1 MRFTTIVLGL
11 LLPAASAAA
20 EQDLQVSGS
29 AGWGG
34 RALRGEYAPVL
45 VDLDNRGKKDVDLSV
60 AVVWASSFSTQPTES
75 PTYQTVAGRVGP
87 SHLVKLALP
96 KNSRKR
102 LSLSLLT
109 PDSAQISVWV
119 FALDDNGRTVA
130 RAELTTRLLDPHKQI
145 VAVVGTGRPEGIEEA
160 GLELANIQADE
171 LPEEWEGYSALE
183 ALIWLDGR
191 ANEIRSTAQMD
202 ALRHWI
208 SAGGTFCVARANT
221 VNLDTRITELLP
233 VKLGS
238 TRELDSMGVGHFP
251 AGPVVVLESSVR
263 KGAIRAEAHG
273 VPLVVEASRD
283 AGRVTFA
290 AFNPAFAPFQGWSGN
305 AAFWKWLLNL
315 RPPPKP
321 NPNVIVERAPR
332 AIGSLALA
340 QQIRRFPDIAA
351 PEIGG
356 LFLLIILYLIVV
368 GPLDYLL
375 LRWLKKLEY
384 TWFTFPAYVV
394 LFTMFILLV
403 GGAFIQRAAHQ
414 REIAVVDHYAES
426 GFTRQRALGA
436 VLAPA
441 DVIYRVEDAQPLSSN
456 FIDNDRV
463 TDSSGQTSDVR
474 VVRVPQRTAEN
485 WLLKRNYTGL
495 AMVDR
500 CSSSPSPL
508 AYAIAVQDAATVK
521 LTVKN
526 AGEAFENNA
535 WLVTSRGVY
544 TVPSIPAGESTLSAM
559 RTYATLQE
567 FVKQQGLKGVGQDV
581 DQFGNPIYRYNN
593 GSGVTE
599 KELNP
604 MAMKALIGAS
614 FPGAFDRSDMDEPL
628 TGLARGLQAQSWLE
642 SGGSIL
648 LAWPR
653 TAKPIVRFDPTP
665 GRHTSVTLYRFFQGP
680 PP

>member
-1 MRFTTIVLGL
+1 MLFATIILGL
-11 LLPAASAAA
+11 FLPATAASA

-45 VDLDNRGKKDVDLSV
+45 LDVDNRGKKDADLTI
-60 AVVWASSFSTQPTES
+60 AVIWASSFATQPSES
-75 PTYQTVAGRVGP
+75 PSYQSISGRVGP
-87 SHLVKLALP
+87 AHLISLSLP

-102 LSLSLLT
+102 LSLSLMT
-109 PDSAQISVWV
+109 PDSAQISVWA
-119 FALDDNGRTVA
+119 FALDDKGRTVA

-145 VAVVGTGRPEGIEEA
+145 VAVVGTTRPEGIEEA

-171 LPEEWEGYSALE
+171 LPEEWSAYSALE
-183 ALIWLDGR
+183 ALIWMDGR
-191 ANEIRSTAQMD
+191 ANEMRSNAQIE
-202 ALRHWI
+202 ALRQWI

-221 VNLDTRITELLP
+221 LNLDSRITELLP
-233 VKLGS
+233 VTLGS
-238 TRELDSMGVGHFP
+238 TRELQSLGGARFP
-251 AGPVVVLESSVR
+251 SGSVVVLESAVR
-263 KGAIRAEAHG
+263 RGAIRAEASG

-290 AFNPAFAPFQGWSGN
+290 AFNPSNAPFQGFSGN
-305 AAFWKWLLNL
+305 AELWTWLLNIT
-315 RPPPKP
+315 PAPKP
-321 NPNVIVERAPR
+321 NPNVVVERPPR

-340 QQIRRFPDIAA
+340 HQIRRFPDIAA

-368 GPLDYLL
+368 GPLDFLL
-375 LRWLKKLEY
+375 LRWLRKLEY

-394 LFTMFILLV
+394 IFTLFILLV

-414 REIAVVDHYAES
+414 RELAIVDHYAES

-441 DVIYRVEDAQPLSSN
+441 DVIYKVEDAEPLSSN
-456 FIDNDRV
+456 FIENDRV
-463 TDSSGQTSDVR
+463 TDSSGKTSDVR
-474 VVRVPQRTAEN
+474 IVRTPQRVAEN
-485 WLLKRNYTGL
+485 WLLNRNYTGL

-500 CSSSPSPL
+500 CSSGPTPL
-508 AYAIAVQDAATVK
+508 AYTITSQNGASVG

-526 AGEAFENNA
+526 GSGEAFENA

-544 TVPSIPAGESTLSAM
+544 TIPSIPVGDSTLTAP
-559 RTYATLQE
+559 RTFATVQE
-567 FVKQQGLKGVGQDV
+567 FARKEGQKAPGQDL
-581 DQFGNPIYRYNN
+581 DQFGNPIYRYG
-593 GSGVTE
+593 GSGLTE

-604 MAMKALIGAS
+604 QAMKTLVGLS
-614 FPGAFDRSDMDEPL
+614 FPKAFEKAETDEPL
-628 TGLARGLQAQSWLE
+628 TGLSRSLQAQPWLD

-653 TAKPIVRFDPTP
+653 KAEAVVRFDPKP